1 MFELCVGERYFYGDI
16 EDLSIIVRCFIVR
29 TPSVF

>member
-1 MFELCVGERYFYGDI
+1 MFELCVGERYFYAAI
-16 EDLSIIVRCFIVR
+16 EGFDVMIRCFIVR